1 MWDFHRLAGIEES
14 YLRLPGG
21 KSNRH
26 LRPFTVLT
34 ANRNFSVMKCH
45 NPLYNGKPQ
54 AGTGTVPGFISAI
67 ESFEHMF
74 QFIFPDTD
82 AVI

>member
-1 MWDFHRLAGIEES
+1 
-14 YLRLPGG
+14 
-21 KSNRH
+21 
-26 LRPFTVLT
+26 
-34 ANRNFSVMKCH
+34 MKCH

-67 ESFEHMF
+67 ESLEHMF